1 MNARTGAGQQERFLR
16 MDYKLIDLQTDIPGP
31 KAKNYVARDQEA
43 VSPSYTRSY
52 PFVMARGEGS
62 LAWDVDGNRYID
74 FNAGIAV
81 VATGHAHPKVVEA
94 IQQQAAKF
102 VHMAGTDFYYAVQI
116 KLAEKLNSLVPG
128 DEPKQLFFTNSG
140 AEAVEAAL
148 KLARYH
154 TGRPQILAFL
164 GAFHGRTMGA
174 ISLTASKVVQR
185 RGFAP
190 LVPGVTHIPYG
201 YCYRCA
207 YNLEYPSCGLFC
219 LDYIESTLF
228 KQLVPADEVAA
239 IFVEP
244 IQGEGGYVV
253 PPPGYHAR
261 LKELAEKH
269 GILFVADEIQMG
281 MGRTGKWFSIEHWD
295 VVPDITLIAKGIAS
309 GMPLGAMVAK
319 RELMDWPFGAHGTT
333 FGGNPVSCAAASA
346 TIQVIEEEGLVEN
359 AATLGKRVLDAA
371 KEMQGRH
378 PTIGDVRGKGLIAG
392 LELVK
397 DRETKEPAGALR
409 DDVVERAFEKGLLL
423 LGCGPSAVRFTPA
436 LTVDAETVDEALS
449 IFEEALTEAEAAG

>member
-1 MNARTGAGQQERFLR
+1 
-16 MDYKLIDLQTDIPGP
+16 MDH
-31 KAKNYVARDQEA
+31 
-43 VSPSYTRSY
+43 
-52 PFVMARGEGS
+52 GEGS

-81 VATGHAHPKVVEA
+81 VATGHAHPKVVKA
-94 IQQQAAKF
+94 IQEQAARF
-102 VHMAGTDFYYAVQI
+102 IHMAGTYFYYAVQVE
-116 KLAEKLNSLVPG
+116 LAEKLNSLVPG

-154 TGRPQILAFL
+154 TRRPRILAFL

-174 ISLTASKVVQR
+174 LSLTASKIVQKQR
-185 RGFAP
+185 FAP
-190 LVPGVTHIPYG
+190 LLSGVTHVPYG

-207 YNLEYPSCGLFC
+207 YNLEYTSCDIDC
-219 LDYIESTLF
+219 LDYVESTIF

-239 IFVEP
+239 VFVEP

-253 PPPGYHAR
+253 PPPGYHPR

-281 MGRTGKWFSIEHWD
+281 MGRTGRWFSIEHWG

-309 GMPLGAMVAK
+309 GMPLGAMVARK
-319 RELMDWPFGAHGTT
+319 ELMDWPFGAHGTT

-346 TIQVIEEEGLVEN
+346 TIQVIEGEGLIEN
-359 AATLGKRVLDAA
+359 AARMGERMMDAA
-371 KEMQGRH
+371 QDTQRRH
-378 PTIGDVRGKGLIAG
+378 PVIGDVRGKGLIIG

-397 DRETKEPAGALR
+397 DPETKEPASRLR
-409 DDVVERAFEKGLLL
+409 DEVIDRAFRKGLLI
-423 LGCGPSAVRFTPA
+423 LGCGPSTVRFMPA
-436 LTVDAETVDEALS
+436 LTVDAETVDEALG
-449 IFEEALTEAEAAG
+449 IFEEALTEAETAF

>member
-1 MNARTGAGQQERFLR
+1 
-16 MDYKLIDLQTDIPGP
+16 MDPKLVELQTDLPGP
-31 KAKNYVARDQEA
+31 KARSYVARDQEA

-62 LAWDVDGNRYID
+62 LVWDVDGNRYID

-81 VATGHAHPKVVEA
+81 VATGHAHPRVVEA
-94 IQQQAAKF
+94 VQEQAAKF
-102 VHMAGTDFYYAVQI
+102 IHMAGTDFYYAVQI
-116 KLAEKLNSLVPG
+116 ELAEKLNSLVPG
-128 DEPKQLFFTNSG
+128 VEPKQLFFTNSG

-148 KLARYH
+148 KLTRYH

-174 ISLTASKVVQR
+174 VSLTASKVVQR

-190 LVPGVTHIPYG
+190 LVPGVTHVPYG
-201 YCYRCA
+201 HCYRCA
-207 YNLEYPSCGLFC
+207 YNLEYPSCDIFC
-219 LDYIESTLF
+219 VDYIESTVF

-253 PPPGYHAR
+253 PPPGYHSR
-261 LKELAEKH
+261 LRELADKH

-295 VVPDITLIAKGIAS
+295 VVPDITIIAKGIAS

-319 RELMDWPFGAHGTT
+319 REVMDWPFGSHGTT

-346 TIQVIEEEGLVEN
+346 TIQVIEAEGLVAN
-359 AATLGKRVLDAA
+359 AATMGKRVLDASRD
-371 KEMQGRH
+371 MQGRH
-378 PTIGDVRGKGLIAG
+378 ATIGDVRGKGLIVG

-397 DRETKEPAGALR
+397 DCETKEAAGALR
-409 DDVVERAFEKGLLL
+409 DDVVERAFKKGLLL

-449 IFEEALTEAEAAG
+449 TFEEALTEAEAAGW

>member
-1 MNARTGAGQQERFLR
+1 MKPRTGARQQERLLR
-16 MDYKLIDLQTDIPGP
+16 MDSKLIDLQTDIPGP
-31 KAKNYVARDQEA
+31 KAKTYVARDQEA

-74 FNAGIAV
+74 FNAGLAV

-116 KLAEKLNSLVPG
+116 ELAEKLNSLVPG
-128 DEPKQLFFTNSG
+128 DAPKQVFFTNSG

-174 ISLTASKVVQR
+174 VSLTASKVVQR

-207 YNLEYPSCGLFC
+207 YNLEYRSCGLFC

-261 LKELAEKH
+261 LKELAERH

-295 VVPDITLIAKGIAS
+295 IVPDITLIAKGIAS

-359 AATLGKRVLDAA
+359 AATAGKRLLNAA
-371 KEMQGRH
+371 KEMQRRH
-378 PTIGDVRGKGLIAG
+378 PTIGDVRGMGLIVG
-392 LELVK
+392 LELVE
-397 DRETKEPAGALR
+397 DGDTKEPAGRLR
-409 DDVVERAFEKGLLL
+409 DEVVKRAFKKGLLI
-423 LGCGPSAVRFTPA
+423 LGCGPSTVRFMPA

-449 IFEEALTEAEAAG
+449 IFEEALTETEAAG

>member
-1 MNARTGAGQQERFLR
+1 MK
-16 MDYKLIDLQTDIPGP
+16 MDSNLVDFKTDVPGP
-31 KAKNYVARDQEA
+31 KARSYVARDREA

-52 PFVMARGEGS
+52 PFVMDRGQGS
-62 LAWDVDGNRYID
+62 LVWDVDGNRYID

-81 VATGHAHPKVVEA
+81 VATGHAHPKVVKA
-94 IQQQAAKF
+94 IQEQAAKF
-102 VHMAGTDFYYAVQI
+102 IHMAGTDFYYAVQI
-116 KLAEKLNSLVPG
+116 ELAEKLNSLTPG

-154 TGRPQILAFL
+154 TGRPHCLAFL

-174 ISLTASKVVQR
+174 VSLTASKVLQR

-190 LVPGVTHIPYG
+190 LVPGITHVPYG

-207 YNLEYPSCGLFC
+207 YNLEYPSCDIFC
-219 LDYIESTLF
+219 VDYIESTVF
-228 KQLVPADEVAA
+228 KQLVAADEVAA

-253 PPPGYHAR
+253 PPLEYHVR
-261 LKELAEKH
+261 LKELADKH
-269 GILFVADEIQMG
+269 GILLVADEIQMG
-281 MGRTGKWFSIEHWD
+281 MGRTGKWFSIEHWG

-309 GMPLGAMVAK
+309 GMPLGAMVAR
-319 RELMDWPFGAHGTT
+319 REVMDWPFGAHGTT

-346 TIQVIEEEGLVEN
+346 TIQVIEEEGLVGN
-359 AATLGKRVLDAA
+359 AARMGKRLTDAA
-371 KEMQGRH
+371 QEMQGRH
-378 PTIGDVRGKGLIAG
+378 PVIGDVRGKGLIVG

-397 DRETKEPAGALR
+397 DHDTREPAGELR
-409 DDVVERAFEKGLLL
+409 DQVVQLAFEKGLLI
-423 LGCGPSAVRFTPA
+423 LGCGPSGVRFVPA
-436 LTVDAETVDEALS
+436 LTVDADTVDEALA
-449 IFEEALTEAEAAG
+449 IIEDALTEAEAVG

>member
-1 MNARTGAGQQERFLR
+1 MKR
-16 MDYKLIDLQTDIPGP
+16 DSKSVDLMTDLPGP
-31 KAKNYVARDQEA
+31 KAASYVARDEEA

-52 PFVMARGEGS
+52 PFVMDRGEGS

-74 FNAGIAV
+74 LNAGIAV
-81 VATGHAHPKVVEA
+81 TATGHAHPTVVKA
-94 IQQQAAKF
+94 IQEQAARF
-102 VHMAGTDFYYAVQI
+102 IHMAGTDFYYAVQI
-116 KLAEKLNSLVPG
+116 ELAEKLNSLVPG

-154 TGRPQILAFL
+154 TRRPRILAFL

-174 ISLTASKVVQR
+174 LSLTASKVVQR
-185 RGFAP
+185 RGFTP
-190 LVPGVTHIPYG
+190 LLSGVTHIPYG

-207 YNLEYPSCGLFC
+207 YNLEYPSCDIAC
-219 LDYIESTLF
+219 VDYIESAIF
-228 KQLVPADEVAA
+228 KQLAPADEVAA
-239 IFVEP
+239 VFVEP

-253 PPPGYHAR
+253 PPPEYHVR

-281 MGRTGKWFSIEHWD
+281 MGRTGKWFSIEHWG

-309 GMPLGAMVAK
+309 GMPLGAMVARK
-319 RELMDWPFGAHGTT
+319 ELMDWPFGAHGTT

-346 TIQVIEEEGLVEN
+346 TIQVIEEEGLIEN
-359 AATLGKRVLDAA
+359 AATIGKRMIDAA
-371 KEMQGRH
+371 REMQRRH
-378 PTIGDVRGKGLIAG
+378 PAIGDVRGKGLIMG

-397 DRETKEPAGALR
+397 DRTTKEPAGDFR
-409 DDVVERAFEKGLLL
+409 DEVVDRAFKKGLLL
-423 LGCGPSAVRFTPA
+423 LGCGPSSVRFVPA
-436 LTVDAETVDEALS
+436 LTIDAGIADEALA
-449 IFEEALTEAEAAG
+449 IFEEALAEVETAG

>member
-1 MNARTGAGQQERFLR
+1 M
-16 MDYKLIDLQTDIPGP
+16 
-31 KAKNYVARDQEA
+31 
-43 VSPSYTRSY
+43 
-52 PFVMARGEGS
+52 
-62 LAWDVDGNRYID
+62 AWDVDGNRYID

-116 KLAEKLNSLVPG
+116 ELAEKLNSLVPG

-190 LVPGVTHIPYG
+190 LVPGVTHVPYG

-228 KQLVPADEVAA
+228 KQLVPPDEVAA

-244 IQGEGGYVV
+244 ILGEGGYVV
-253 PPPGYHAR
+253 PPPEYHAR
-261 LKELAEKH
+261 LKELAERH

-295 VVPDITLIAKGIAS
+295 VVPDITIIAKGIAS

-319 RELMDWPFGAHGTT
+319 REVMDWPFGSHGTT
-333 FGGNPVSCAAASA
+333 FGGNPVSCAAASV
-346 TIQVIEEEGLVEN
+346 TIQVIEEEGLVAN
-359 AATLGKRVLDAA
+359 AATMGKRVLDAA

-378 PTIGDVRGKGLIAG
+378 PTIGDARGKGLIVG

-409 DDVVERAFEKGLLL
+409 DDVVQRAFEKGLLL
-423 LGCGPSAVRFTPA
+423 LGCGPSTVRFMPA
-436 LTVDAETVDEALS
+436 LTVDAETVDDALS